1 METIINAKP
10 RQATMTTAY
19 EKGEQVITH
28 PTGVVSKYTVQNLE
42 DRKTRLLAEQKRIA
56 EEMVRVDNDIAECG
70 KTLIIK

>member
-28 PTGVVSKYTVQNLE
+28 PTGVVSKYTVKDLE
-42 DRKTRLLAEQKRIA
+42 DRKARLLADKARIDKQIA
-56 EEMVRVDNDIAECG
+56 DMDKYIAECG
-70 KTLIIK
+70 KASA